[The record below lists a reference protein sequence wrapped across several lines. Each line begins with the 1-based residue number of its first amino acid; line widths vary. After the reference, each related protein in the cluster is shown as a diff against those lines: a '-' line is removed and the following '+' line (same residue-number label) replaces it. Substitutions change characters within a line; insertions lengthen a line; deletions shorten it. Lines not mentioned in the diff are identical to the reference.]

1 MRSLYRNQGDQ
12 NMKPS
17 TLVIISCV
25 LVSILAI
32 TLMYLVNPFGT
43 SSYDPRA
50 RVFGIV
56 PYRIPSKSMIP
67 TLQVGDFILVK
78 AGAYTSEIPDINDVI
93 VFKYP
98 NNRNRDYVMR
108 VVARGGEN
116 MTLSNGNLIVD
127 GKHIDQSY
135 LDPENTIN
143 TNSIEVS
150 IDVPEGHLFVLGDN
164 RDHSNDSRYWGFV
177 PIEDVVGKVSMIW
190 MSEDIDRIGK
200 YVE

>member
-1 MRSLYRNQGDQ
+1 
-12 NMKPS
+12 
-17 TLVIISCV
+17 
-25 LVSILAI
+25 
-32 TLMYLVNPFGT
+32 MYLVNPFGT